1 MDLSN
6 DLISSFVKITNDT
19 GTKETEKTILYGIA
33 TKQGEDVYVT
43 IDGSEIATPVETT
56 VEVNNGERVVLTIKD
71 HKAVIT
77 GNITSPAVNGP
88 GVETRIEETAS
99 SIILEVEALEGTIS
113 TVEQTA
119 DKINW
124 IVKSG
129 TDSSSMTL
137 TDDLYSLIASNITL
151 EADRIDLHGYVTA
164 NNNFKIDTD
173 GSITATNADITGVI
187 NATSGTF
194 SGNIVTNEVMKAYG
208 SVYVGTEIWG
218 GFSSIDGEFVSN
230 SPLTLKATTTLN
242 IEAENIYLKP
252 LSEVVCG
259 TSDGYANLRAREI
272 LAHEFVYT
280 DDIRSRTGTSV
291 GISNL
296 EVIPGDGYLE
306 FTSGVGA
313 VRVAEANKHL
323 YLQTGT
329 SQGDTSSEVRC
340 TLYKNTS
347 SYANLRAYNVCAQN
361 AVYANGVN
369 VSSDRERKRDI
380 ELYETDALHE
390 ICTTPVY
397 TYHLDT
403 DLDEEIKRI
412 GIIMQEAPLDA
423 VDISGKGVDLYQ
435 MVTMLWKAVQ
445 QQQEMIRELKGE

>member
-1 MDLSN
+1 MELSN

-19 GTKETEKTILYGIA
+19 GTKETEETILYGIA

-43 IDGSEIATPVETT
+43 IDGSEISTPVETT

-99 SIILEVEALEGTIS
+99 SIILEVEALEGSIS

-137 TDDLYSLIASNITL
+137 TDELYSLVASNITL

-164 NNNFKIDTD
+164 NDNFKIDTD

-218 GFSSIDGEFVSN
+218 GFSSVDGEFVSN

-280 DDIRSRTGTSV
+280 DDIRSRTGTSI
-291 GISNL
+291 GLSNL

-306 FTSGVGA
+306 FISGAGA
-313 VRVAEANKHL
+313 VRVAEENKHL
-323 YLQTGT
+323 YLETGT
-329 SQGDTSSEVRC
+329 SQGNTSSEVRC

-380 ELYETDALHE
+380 ELYKADALHE

-435 MVTMLWKAVQ
+435 MVTMLWRAVQ